1 MERRISMQVKT
12 NLMGAEEVM
21 EISQE
26 QIFAFEPGLGGFES
40 LRRYALIVD
49 PDSAVKWLQ
58 SLEDSDV
65 SFALIEPFLFRPDY
79 AFELPDRDA
88 EALGMREPTDALV
101 RCVLTLNEDPEQ
113 ITANLLAPLI
123 LCRRT
128 HLARQ
133 VILQDPDLQ
142 LREPLF
148 AALTASEGEEPRM
161 AASA

>member
-1 MERRISMQVKT
+1 MQVKT

-49 PDSAVKWLQ
+49 PDSAVEWLQ

-88 EALGMREPTDALV
+88 EALGMREPADALV

-133 VILQDPDLQ
+133 VILQDPNLQ

-148 AALTASEGEEPRM
+148 AALTASEGEAPRI